1 MLHKIK
7 FNALALILLAA
18 AGAQA
23 LVTPNPASLLS
34 GKKILIIRGTDA
46 TSSEHGGARV
56 ALNTKFRQLQAL
68 VGFQMDSAN
77 ATTSGTGY
85 AAAASGGTLLP
96 LADYD
101 IIFFNY
107 WFHSAN
113 AATLTSFQGTFRAW
127 TLNTA
132 KKRGWLGVHT
142 SGANEVNEWNW
153 FRDSV
158 TAMQYRVHAG
168 SAQAGTIRKTTVDS
182 IKNAA
187 IMSGLPDT
195 VRIPSDEWYDF
206 AYAPLFADA
215 RVMYYLDE
223 ATLTTQLPAEAKM
236 NPHPSTWYREGS
248 NGNRYFYTALVHN
261 ASGVNLTSGNDYFAS
276 MMLRA
281 LEYLAGY
288 QTTSIRLNGDG
299 MYDNTE
305 KVKGLRFIRDGRL
318 KVDSDAPFRLELRSL
333 QGRLLFT
340 GNGRGGRDQAS
351 FSPPALRQAG
361 MYIVKVASK
370 KGSYSQRVMVN

>member
-1 MLHKIK
+1 MIDKIK
-7 FNALALILLAA
+7 FLLPGLLLGSAA
-18 AGAQA
+18 HA
-23 LVTPNPASLLS
+23 LVAPNPASLLS
-34 GKKILIIRGTDA
+34 SKKILVIRGTDA
-46 TSSEHGGARV
+46 VSSEHGGARV
-56 ALNTKFRQLQAL
+56 ALNGKLRQLQAQ

-85 AAAASGGTLLP
+85 TSASGATLGA

-113 AATLTSFQGTFRAW
+113 AGTLTTFQGNFKAW
-127 TLNTA
+127 TGNTA

-142 SGANEVNEWNW
+142 SGANEANEWNW

-158 TAMQYRVHAG
+158 TAMQYHVHAG
-168 SAQAGTIRKTTVDS
+168 AAQAGTIRKSAVDS
-182 IKNAA
+182 IRNAP
-187 IMSGLPDT
+187 IMAGLPDT

-223 ATLTTQLPAEAKM
+223 STLPTPLPAAARM
-236 NPHPSTWYREGS
+236 SPHPSTWYREAS
-248 NGNRYFYTALVHN
+248 NGHRYFYTALVHN
-261 ASGVNLTSGNDYFAS
+261 ASGVNLTQGNDYFSS

-288 QTTSIRLNGDG
+288 QDPSGIKLNGEG
-299 MYDNTE
+299 MYHNNDL
-305 KVKGLRFIRDGRL
+305 VKGLRFIRDGAL
-318 KVDSDAPFRLELRSL
+318 KLDLKGPYRVELLSM
-333 QGRLLFT
+333 QGRVLFRAT
-340 GNGRGGRDQAS
+340 GRGKAS
-351 FSPPALRQAG
+351 FNPPALRRTG
-361 MYIVKVASK
+361 VYVVRVVAPRQK
-370 KGSYSQRVMVN
+370 PFTQRVMVP

>member
-1 MLHKIK
+1 MFHKIK
-7 FNALALILLAA
+7 FALPVLLL
-18 AGAQA
+18 GAVA
-23 LVTPNPASLLS
+23 HAVVTPNPASLLS
-34 GKKILIIRGTDA
+34 TKRILIIRGTDA

-68 VGFQMDSAN
+68 VGFQIDSAN

-85 AAAASGGTLLP
+85 TSAASGVTLGA

-113 AATLTSFQGTFRAW
+113 AGTLTTFQNNFKAW
-127 TLNTA
+127 TNNTA

-142 SGANEVNEWNW
+142 SGANEANEWNW

-158 TAMQYRVHAG
+158 TAMQYHVHAG

-182 IKNAA
+182 IRNGTVMA
-187 IMSGLPDT
+187 GLPDT

-215 RVMYYLDE
+215 QVMYYLDE
-223 ATLTTQLPAEAKM
+223 NTLPTPLPAAARM
-236 NPHPSTWYREGS
+236 NPHPSTWYREAS
-248 NGNRYFYTALVHN
+248 NGHRYFYTALVHN
-261 ASGVNLTSGNDYFAS
+261 SSGVNLTAGNDYFTS
-276 MMLRA
+276 LMLRA

-288 QTTSIRLNGDG
+288 QSTAIRLNGAG
-299 MYDNTE
+299 MYHNTE
-305 KVKGLRFIRDGRL
+305 KVKGIQFIRNGQL
-318 KVDSDAPFRLELRSL
+318 KVESDAPFRLELRSM
-333 QGRLLFT
+333 QGRLLYSAS
-340 GNGRGGRDQAS
+340 GRNSGL
-351 FSPPALRQAG
+351 FNPPALKQNG
-361 MYIVKVASK
+361 MYVVKVSSK
-370 KGSYSQRVMVN
+370 KGSYSQRVMVQ

>member
-1 MLHKIK
+1 MLNKIR
-7 FNALALILLAA
+7 FFLPALLCAA
-18 AGAQA
+18 AAHA

-34 GKKILIIRGTDA
+34 TKKILVIRGTDA
-46 TSSEHGGARV
+46 VSSEHGGARV
-56 ALNTKFRQLQAL
+56 ALNAKLRQLQAQ
-68 VGFQMDSAN
+68 VGFQIDSAN

-85 AAAASGGTLLP
+85 ASAASGVTLGA

-113 AATLTSFQGTFRAW
+113 AGTLTTFQGNFKAW
-127 TLNTA
+127 SNNTA

-142 SGANEVNEWNW
+142 SGANEANEWNW

-158 TAMQYRVHAG
+158 TAMQYHVHAG
-168 SAQAGTIRKTTVDS
+168 GAQAGTIRKTTVDS
-182 IKNAA
+182 IRNAP
-187 IMSGLPDT
+187 IMAGLPDT

-223 ATLTTQLPAEAKM
+223 STLPTPLPAEARM
-236 NPHPSTWYREGS
+236 NPHPSTWYREAS

-261 ASGVNLTSGNDYFAS
+261 ASGVNLTQGNDYFTS

-288 QTTSIRLNGDG
+288 QPAASIRLNGNG
-299 MYDNTE
+299 MYHNND

-318 KVDSDAPFRLELRSL
+318 HVESETPFRVELRSM
-333 QGRLLFT
+333 QGRLLFSAP
-340 GNGRGGRDQAS
+340 GRGRAS
-351 FSPPALRQAG
+351 YDPPALKQPG
-361 MYIVKVASK
+361 MYVVKVASK
-370 KGSYSQRVMVN
+370 KGSYSQRVMVQ